1 MNYRVFGST
10 GIKVSEIGMGCSSLG
25 GGLYHG
31 NRREALATLQ
41 AAFDAGI
48 SFYDTADNYS
58 QGESERLIGEA
69 FRDKRKN
76 VVIATKGGAVFS
88 PVGRVGLRIKPLL
101 RPLKALLKPA
111 QRQLHQLRDA
121 HKKYDHSLK
130 RLIPALEGSLKR
142 LRTDYVDIYQLYNP
156 SHESLQAGEVFR
168 TLEALKRS
176 GKIRHAGVSCVTVED
191 ALLCLQHPVVSSVQ
205 VTVNLLDREAIPQLL
220 PQASGGGVGVI
231 ARVPLAQ
238 GLLTSATGDTMAQQS
253 ARDEAKFLERKRA
266 ADLFRFLITP
276 QRTLAQAALR
286 FVLGLPGV
294 SVTLA
299 GMVSR
304 KELSEN
310 LGALSISP
318 LSPDELSRINNT
330 R

>member
-1 MNYRVFGST
+1 MQIKKFGKT
-10 GIKVSEIGMGCSSLG
+10 DLVVSELGMGCSSLG

-31 NRREALATLQ
+31 DRREALETLR
-41 AAFDAGI
+41 AAFEAGI
-48 SFYDTADNYS
+48 TFYDTADNYS
-58 QGESERLIGEA
+58 QGESERLIGET
-69 FRDKRKN
+69 FRDKRKD

-88 PVGRVGLRIKPLL
+88 PVGRLGLSIKPFL

-111 QRQLHQLRDA
+111 QRQLHHLRDA
-121 HKKYDHSLK
+121 HKKYEHSLQH
-130 RLIPALEGSLKR
+130 LAPALEASLKR

-156 SHESLQAGEVFR
+156 SCESIRAGEIFR
-168 TLEALKRS
+168 TLETLKRS
-176 GKIRHAGVSCVTVED
+176 GKIRYAGVSCVTVED
-191 ALLCLQHPVVSSVQ
+191 ALVCIRQPVVSSVQ
-205 VTVNLLDREAIPQLL
+205 VTINLIDREAIPDLL
-220 PQASGGGVGVI
+220 PLASVGGVAVI

-253 ARDEAKFLERKRA
+253 ARDEAKFQERKRR
-266 ADLFRFLITP
+266 ADQFRFLVTP
-276 QRTLAQAALR
+276 ERTLAQAALR

-310 LGALSISP
+310 LGALAAPP
-318 LSPDELSRINNT
+318 LSVGELSRINSAS
-330 R
+330 